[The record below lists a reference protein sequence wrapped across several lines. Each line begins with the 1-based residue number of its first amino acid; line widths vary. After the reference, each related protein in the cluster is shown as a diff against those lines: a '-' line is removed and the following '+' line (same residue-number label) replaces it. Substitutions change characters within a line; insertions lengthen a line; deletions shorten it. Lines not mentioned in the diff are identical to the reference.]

1 MTYNQIKATILIV
14 DNKKNKKI
22 GIIVLICRIIKL
34 TKERIY
40 MKENKL
46 VNIVLVM
53 IVVFMILFMV
63 KGTVLADDNNNTNFI
78 NLTGTITGGNNTVNN
93 TITRPANNTVNNTI
107 TRPANNTILTTNNT
121 LGNNSSLPKTGIESS
136 ISGVVLIVVLGI
148 SAVYAYNKIQDYK
161 NI

>member
-1 MTYNQIKATILIV
+1 
-14 DNKKNKKI
+14 
-22 GIIVLICRIIKL
+22 
-34 TKERIY
+34 

>member
-1 MTYNQIKATILIV
+1 
-14 DNKKNKKI
+14 
-22 GIIVLICRIIKL
+22 
-34 TKERIY
+34 

-78 NLTGTITGGNNTVNN
+78 NLTGTITGG
-93 TITRPANNTVNNTI
+93 NNTVNNTI

>member
-1 MTYNQIKATILIV
+1 
-14 DNKKNKKI
+14 
-22 GIIVLICRIIKL
+22 
-34 TKERIY
+34 

-78 NLTGTITGGNNTVNN
+78 NLTGTITGGNNTINN
-93 TITRPANNTVNNTI
+93 TTNNVINNTTNNVINNTTNNTVNNTI